1 MLSMSSPPS
10 RCLAKTAFAASRRV
24 PAAAA
29 DGFSSS
35 FSKSRRHHHHHNHHH
50 HRGKTNN
57 NTVILMM
64 KANGGSS
71 SSFFFSS
78 NAKPAATT
86 TTTTVGEDDDEEE
99 HRENEEMKEKKP
111 KPPHF
116 DGRNFRKKREEVD
129 DYKLVTEEEKTRL
142 REKVINHLWLAPLTK
157 GGNLPFRRLCA
168 TFEAKVLVSEMS
180 YARFLNRGTPV
191 EKTHLRRH
199 DSEEIFGAQI
209 ATNIIEEGVRSAR
222 MAYEFNAD
230 FVDLNCGCPTHEVT
244 KRGLGARLLRKPAKL
259 AKLVEGLANGSPLPL
274 SVKIRLGVE
283 DDKPALKLAE
293 EIENAGASVL
303 IVHGRTKEQRYTKS
317 ANWNLIGEIKS
328 RSKIPIIGNGD
339 ILTWYEARDKMALSG
354 VDGAMTG
361 RGALIK
367 PWIFKEFYTNTSI
380 EFTAKERIELVY
392 FKLTTFMKEYFGA
405 DAIGKKRFDLFM
417 PWHIGFFCRY
427 RPLDEAVYREKA
439 KLNPLLQTRLDIALE
454 NEGRIE
460 DLEPLE
466 RLLRCVS
473 EEAHADIAEIL
484 FQSETSEDAIEKL
497 TRVAESSKLAEY
509 ELSVSSSS
517 SSSSGRES
525 SGDVDDMR
533 G

>member
-1 MLSMSSPPS
+1 MNFQ
-10 RCLAKTAFAASRRV
+10 RRWVCWRTNTATTMTMMSRRGFWTLEGGHQQHHPYHRSMKRRRNNARRARRNV
-24 PAAAA
+24 GLCVAPPRD
-29 DGFSSS
+29 DGILTNSS
-35 FSKSRRHHHHHNHHH
+35 
-50 HRGKTNN
+50 TEED
-57 NTVILMM
+57 
-64 KANGGSS
+64 
-71 SSFFFSS
+71 
-78 NAKPAATT
+78 ATT
-86 TTTTVGEDDDEEE
+86 TTTTTIPLTPTTTSEEG
-99 HRENEEMKEKKP
+99 KAKT

-116 DGRNFRKKREEVD
+116 DGRNFRKKRDEVD
-129 DYKLVTEEEKTRL
+129 EYKLVTREEKESL
-142 REKVINHLWLAPLTK
+142 REKVVNHLWLAPLTK

-168 TFEAKVLVSEMS
+168 TFQAKVLVSEMS
-180 YARFLNRGTPV
+180 YARFLNRGSPV

-199 DSEEIFGAQI
+199 ETEEIFGAQI
-209 ATNIIEEGVRSAR
+209 ATNQIEEGVRSAR
-222 MAYEFNAD
+222 MAYEYNAD

-259 AKLVEGLANGSPLPL
+259 ARLVEGLASGSPLPL

-339 ILTWYEARDKMALSG
+339 ILTWYEARDKMALSN

-367 PWIFKEFYTNTSI
+367 PWIFQEFYTNTSI

-392 FKLTTFMKEYFGA
+392 FRLTTFMKEYFGA

-439 KLNPLLQTRLDIALE
+439 KLSPLLQTRLDIALE
-454 NEGRIE
+454 NEGTID

-484 FQSETSEDAIEKL
+484 FQSETSDEAIEKL
-497 TRVAESSKLAEY
+497 TRIAESSKLAEY
-509 ELSVSSSS
+509 EFSVSSP
-517 SSSSGRES
+517 SSSGRES
-525 SGDVDDMR
+525 REVDDDDMR

>member
-1 MLSMSSPPS
+1 MSMSSPPS

-35 FSKSRRHHHHHNHHH
+35 FSKSRRHHHHNHHH

-86 TTTTVGEDDDEEE
+86 TTTVGEDDDDEEE
-99 HRENEEMKEKKP
+99 HRENEETKETKP

-180 YARFLNRGTPV
+180 YARFLNRGNPV

>member
-1 MLSMSSPPS
+1 M
-10 RCLAKTAFAASRRV
+10 SRR
-24 PAAAA
+24 
-29 DGFSSS
+29 GFWTLEGGHQHHPHHRSM
-35 FSKSRRHHHHHNHHH
+35 KRRHNNA
-50 HRGKTNN
+50 RRARRNVGLCVAPPRDDTITTRDGGILTN
-57 NTVILMM
+57 
-64 KANGGSS
+64 SS
-71 SSFFFSS
+71 TEED
-78 NAKPAATT
+78 ATT
-86 TTTTVGEDDDEEE
+86 TTTTTTTIPPTPTTTSEEG
-99 HRENEEMKEKKP
+99 KAKT

-116 DGRNFRKKREEVD
+116 DGRNFRKKRDEVD
-129 DYKLVTEEEKTRL
+129 EYKLVTREEKESL
-142 REKVINHLWLAPLTK
+142 REKVVNHLWLAPLTK
-157 GGNLPFRRLCA
+157 GCNLPFRRLCA
-168 TFEAKVLVSEMS
+168 TFQAKVLVSEMS
-180 YARFLNRGTPV
+180 YARFLNRGSPV

-199 DSEEIFGAQI
+199 ESEEIFGAQI
-209 ATNIIEEGVRSAR
+209 ATNQIEEGVLSAR
-222 MAYEFNAD
+222 MAYEYNAD

-259 AKLVEGLANGSPLPL
+259 ARLVEGLASGSPLPL

-339 ILTWYEARDKMALSG
+339 ILTWYEARDKMALSN

-367 PWIFKEFYTNTSI
+367 PWIFQEFYTNTSI

-392 FKLTTFMKEYFGA
+392 FRLTTFMKEYFGA
-405 DAIGKKRFDLFM
+405 DAIGKRRFDLFM

-439 KLNPLLQTRLDIALE
+439 KLSPLLQTRLDIALE
-454 NEGRIE
+454 NEGTID

-484 FQSETSEDAIEKL
+484 FQSETSDEAIEKL
-497 TRVAESSKLAEY
+497 TRIAESSKLAEY
-509 ELSVSSSS
+509 EFSVSSP
-517 SSSSGRES
+517 SSSGRES
-525 SGDVDDMR
+525 REVDDDDMR